1 MLLYLCCDLQGG
13 LYISPAYN
21 SAPDFDVPDN
31 NNDATTAANG
41 DCNLDNILL
50 DVLNATSKPWQRKLL
65 SKEKKAV
72 EAKLAYNTYRDSD
85 TTPRTYYKGNALV
98 LHGQVTIG
106 PHASKKLEP
115 VGLWEQTI
123 DFQANQVAGT
133 WETVTVRDGVTPFL
147 QPGTVKL
154 VFMSQ
159 EGYGER
165 Y

>member
-1 MLLYLCCDLQGG
+1 MDDAQGG
-13 LYISPAYN
+13 LYITPAYN
-21 SAPDFDVPDN
+21 NAPDFSVPDN
-31 NNDATTAANG
+31 SNVLPTDVNPPTSP
-41 DCNLDNILL
+41 DCNLDNILG
-50 DVLNATSKPWQRKLL
+50 VTNYIWQRRRLQ
-65 SKEKKAV
+65 SEEEETV
-72 EAKLAYNTYRDSD
+72 EAKLAYSRDPD
-85 TTPRTYYKGNALV
+85 TTPRVWYKGNALV

-123 DFQANQVAGT
+123 DFQANAVAGNT
-133 WETVTVRDGVTPFL
+133 GQWETVTVRDGVTPFL

>member
-1 MLLYLCCDLQGG
+1 MDDPQGG
-13 LYISPAYN
+13 LYVTPAYN
-21 SAPDFDVPDN
+21 NLPTFTVPDG
-31 NNDATTAANG
+31 NDAANG
-41 DCNLDNILL
+41 GTNPDCNLDLIIPNIL
-50 DVLNATSKPWQRKLL
+50 TSPTPIQWQRRRLQG
-65 SKEKKAV
+65 EEEQTV
-72 EAKLAYNTYRDSD
+72 EAKLTYSRDAD
-85 TTPRTYYKGNALV
+85 TTPRTWYKGYALV
-98 LHGQVTIG
+98 LHGQVTVG

-123 DFQANQVAGT
+123 DFQANESPAGSGS

-159 EGYGER
+159 ESYGER